1 MINVMLVSHSEHSQL
16 SPAAVVK
23 ARAGCLLAGSLRIRW
38 LFQSL
43 IPEGRGVE
51 MQGSLRGIRAL
62 KRHARSGWEGE
73 RASGNAAGRHH

>member
-16 SPAAVVK
+16 SPAAV
-23 ARAGCLLAGSLRIRW
+23 RR

-43 IPEGRGVE
+43 IPAGRGVE